1 MTKPISKQILRAQRE
16 LLRDQLNK
24 KNEQISDINV
34 EIGNLQGVKAGYI
47 TEKDVILSNIAD
59 LNEDI
64 G

>member
-1 MTKPISKQILRAQRE
+1 MTKPISKQILKAQRE

-24 KNEQISDINV
+24 KNDRISEVNV
-34 EIGNLQGVKAGYI
+34 EIDKLRAVKANYI
-47 TEKDVILSNIAD
+47 TEKDVISSNIAD